1 MCSTT
6 SQKVSQIIKINMA
19 FLCLQE
25 SELYGLLATAKSL
38 QIKGLTDAEDNGG
51 NEPARTAAP
60 PQQPRDELY
69 KKRSSRKTGGQFTWP
84 KYLPENL
91 PENLPEK
98 TSHQKVT
105 IKKSNWIFGKILG
118 KIFWPC
124 ELTSCSV
131 NCMSHSHMCYTYTYV
146 EQNTSVIPLSRYR
159 IRREVG

>member
-6 SQKVSQIIKINMA
+6 SQKVSQIIKINMT

-69 KKRSSRKTGGQFTWP
+69 KKRSSRKTD
-84 KYLPENL
+84 
-91 PENLPEK
+91 
-98 TSHQKVT
+98 S
-105 IKKSNWIFGKILG
+105 
-118 KIFWPC
+118 
-124 ELTSCSV
+124 
-131 NCMSHSHMCYTYTYV
+131 
-146 EQNTSVIPLSRYR
+146 
-159 IRREVG
+159 